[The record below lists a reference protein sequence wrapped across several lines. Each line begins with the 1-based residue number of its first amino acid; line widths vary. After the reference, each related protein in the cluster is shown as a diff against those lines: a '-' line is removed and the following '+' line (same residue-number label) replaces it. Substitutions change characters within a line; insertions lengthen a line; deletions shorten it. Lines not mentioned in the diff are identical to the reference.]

1 MLMAKVRPA
10 CMPSNQT
17 NSESS
22 NSPQMPATVLASG
35 IWWGWLS
42 VIALVLDQ
50 ATKIWALNTIE
61 LGGRIEI
68 LPVFNLTHVH
78 NYGAAFSFL
87 ADAGGW
93 QRSFL
98 TILAIGI
105 SIMLLWWMRQTPK
118 SNKLLGM
125 SYSLILGGAIGNVID
140 RVVYGYVEDFIHVF
154 YQNWHFP
161 AFNIADS
168 AITLGA
174 ILLIVEAFKGESSD
188 NSSDKNSEANPS

>member
-1 MLMAKVRPA
+1 
-10 CMPSNQT
+10 MPSNQT

-140 RVVYGYVEDFIHVF
+140 RVVYCYVEDFIHVF